1 MATTATAPTD
11 ASVSNG
17 SRLGWTFL
25 SLARIGIGFVFL
37 WAFIDK
43 VFGLGFATCRDAETK
58 AVTVMC
64 DSAWLAGG
72 HPTEGYLKSA
82 AGEFPGSSPVG
93 VYGEMFEG
101 WGDANIGGFRFLD
114 WAFMLGLFA
123 VGTALMLGIGTKLGA
138 LGAVGLLGLMY
149 VAHFDNS
156 NNPVVD
162 DHIVYALASVGIVW
176 VELQRQAVGFGKFW
190 RRMPLVEKHASLV

>member
-1 MATTATAPTD
+1 MAATAMAPAE
-11 ASVSNG
+11 ASVTSG
-17 SRLGWTFL
+17 SKLGWTFL

-43 VFGLGFATCRDAETK
+43 LFGLGFATCRDAETK
-58 AVTVMC
+58 AVNVMC

-82 AGEFPGSSPVG
+82 AGEFGGDPAG
-93 VYGEMFEG
+93 VYGEMFKG

-114 WAFMLGLFA
+114 WAFMLGLLL
-123 VGTALMLGIGTKLGA
+123 VGGALMLGIGTKLAA

-149 VAHFDNS
+149 IAHFDNT
-156 NNPVVD
+156 NNPVID
-162 DHIVYALASVGIVW
+162 DHIVYSLASVGIVW
-176 VELQRQAVGFGKFW
+176 VELQRQAVGFGKLW
-190 RRMPLVEKHASLV
+190 RKVPLVEKHAWLV